1 MDEELFPVPWPLLRW
16 NAQYYKPQRLRNQ
29 VVQNR
34 CCWAV
39 DFKHHWSY
47 SPLSLKRQEWANPG
61 CWSLLATENRW
72 GTKHIKWQD
81 GLHWRRSSHLR
92 ARKTIVWGVKRLL
105 YLEVR
110 WDDFEQLPCRIHAT
124 CRSDSTARETQIQYL
139 SDMGQNWPKDSVR
152 VPGKS
157 FTQVLKPALTSK

>member
-39 DFKHHWSY
+39 DFKHNWSY

-81 GLHWRRSSHLR
+81 GLYWRRSSHLR

-124 CRSDSTARETQIQYL
+124 CRSNSTARETQIQYL